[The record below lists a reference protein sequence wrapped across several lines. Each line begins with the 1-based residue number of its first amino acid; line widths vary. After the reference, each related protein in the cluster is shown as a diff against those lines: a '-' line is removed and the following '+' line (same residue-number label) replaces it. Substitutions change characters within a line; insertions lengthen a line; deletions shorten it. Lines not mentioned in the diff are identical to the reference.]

1 MGKARFIATSAGP
14 HTSIQDGGR
23 TGVMRFGVPA
33 SGPMDRRSFAIAN
46 ALLGNPA
53 GTPAIEVSLGGLS
66 LYCESGAVTC
76 AVAGGGFT
84 VAVNGISFSAWSVF
98 SLKAGDQLDI
108 RPGHWGSWTYLAFR
122 GDLRCARWSG
132 SASTH
137 TQSGL
142 GGGSIK
148 AGSVL
153 SLMSASVNEALHGD
167 VPCPVS
173 SRPRAE
179 LHAVLGPQSR
189 FFSADTIETFLTSAF
204 RLSDSYDRMGVRLLG
219 PPLKPDNAM
228 SIPSEPI
235 VYGAVQVNG
244 EGAATILLADH
255 QTTGGYPKIAALL
268 ADDLSGLV
276 QRRPRDV
283 IAFKAITPDAAIRL
297 ARHRARSHAAFIQ
310 RIYDARTEHR
320 LG

>member
-1 MGKARFIATSAGP
+1 
-14 HTSIQDGGR
+14 
-23 TGVMRFGVPA
+23 MRFGVPA
-33 SGPMDRRSFAIAN
+33 SGPMDCRSYAIAN

-53 GTPAIEVSLGGLS
+53 GTPAIEISLGGLS
-66 LYCESGAVTC
+66 LHCESGAATC
-76 AVAGGGFT
+76 AVAGGGFA

-98 SLKAGDQLDI
+98 RLKAGDQLEV
-108 RPGHWGSWTYLAFR
+108 RPGPWGSWTYLAFR
-122 GDLRCARWSG
+122 GDLQCARWSG

-148 AGSVL
+148 AGPEL
-153 SLMSASVNEALHGD
+153 KLLNASVNEALHGD
-167 VPCPVS
+167 FPCPVS

-189 FFSADTIETFLTSAF
+189 FFAEETIDTFLSSAF

-219 PPLKPDNAM
+219 PPLKPANAM

-244 EGAATILLADH
+244 DGAATILLADH
-255 QTTGGYPKIAALL
+255 QTTGGYPKIATLL
-268 ADDLSGLV
+268 ADDVSGLV
-276 QRRPRDV
+276 QRRPRDA
-283 IAFKAITPDAAIRL
+283 IAFKSITPDAAIRM
-297 ARHRARSHAAFIQ
+297 ARHRARSHAAYLQ
-310 RIYDARTEHR
+310 RIYATRELR
-320 LG
+320 